1 MCLFHQLPGYCV
13 CLCVKLMQLG
23 TVMSEADSVPVSPS
37 LTMGSSD
44 IREMSFQNV
53 VDRILRPS
61 GIKMGGFPLEMF
73 LDLSDAEQQKFMC
86 NIW

>member
-1 MCLFHQLPGYCV
+1 
-13 CLCVKLMQLG
+13 
-23 TVMSEADSVPVSPS
+23 VMSDSVPISPA
-37 LTMGSSD
+37 LTMGGFD

-61 GIKMGGFPLEMF
+61 GIKMGGFPVEMF
-73 LDLSDAEQQKFMC
+73 IDLPDTEQHKFMC

>member
-1 MCLFHQLPGYCV
+1 
-13 CLCVKLMQLG
+13 
-23 TVMSEADSVPVSPS
+23 MSDGVPIPPS
-37 LTMGSSD
+37 LMMGSYD

-61 GIKMGGFPLEMF
+61 GIKMGGFPFEMF
-73 LDLSDAEQQKFMC
+73 IDLTDAEQQKFMC

>member
-1 MCLFHQLPGYCV
+1 
-13 CLCVKLMQLG
+13 
-23 TVMSEADSVPVSPS
+23 MSEADSVPVSPS